1 LATVFNRLEEG
12 DPNRALLLN
21 EIGGKHHAN
30 TLAAILSDWQK
41 MDSIMNTYYSGFG
54 SAEIEA
60 AKSANNLQGSLN
72 KLNNS
77 FTDLVQNV
85 VNTDFLTTLV
95 QGVNDLTN
103 GIDFLVEKI
112 GVIPTVLSGVGIGAL
127 VKNGGRVKCLPS
139 TICRHLNCFLLIGKF
154 LFQTLMIPKT
164 KAYVKVKR

>member
-1 LATVFNRLEEG
+1 MATVFNRLEEG

-103 GIDFLVEKI
+103 GIDFLVEKV
-112 GVIPTVLSGVGIGAL
+112 GLIPTVLSGVGIGAL

-154 LFQTLMIPKT
+154 LFQTLMKYI
-164 KAYVKVKR
+164 KVKR